1 VQQTQ
6 IHVTVLGAA
15 LVLSAVILLARTS
28 STSSS
33 EGGATPSGAPVE
45 AKTTQA
51 SRPAGDDS
59 SELQKKLAEIDSLIS
74 QAEENI
80 RLANRKDGN
89 EAQMNEVKHQLDE
102 AQQAI
107 EGLPETDPDVKRL
120 RIKLGELRQ
129 LASRLSGL

>member
-33 EGGATPSGAPVE
+33 QEGATPSGAPVE
-45 AKTTQA
+45 AKTTQT
-51 SRPAGDDS
+51 SGPAGDDS
-59 SELQKKLAEIDSLIS
+59 SELQKKLSEIDSLIS